1 MFYLFAL
8 FLLSF
13 SESFAQTVGGK
24 GTLLFISTKAPQSKN
39 GKITGLGNNS
49 LR

>member
-8 FLLSF
+8 FLLSSLKLF
-13 SESFAQTVGGK
+13 TVRGK
-24 GTLLFISTKAPQSKN
+24 GTVRFISTKTPQGKN